1 MLTPIYRLVLKL
13 LGWKIEIEDRN
24 YPPKFVVIVA
34 PHTSGWDFVIG
45 IMASRVIG
53 MGHAKYLGKAELFKF
68 PLGILMR
75 GLGGYPVIRKSSQNY
90 VQAVVDIFNQ
100 HERFAIALSPEG
112 TRQYIPKWK
121 SGFYYIALNAKVP
134 IIMASLDYSKKL
146 IQIKKPLSPSG
157 DFEKDMAFIMD
168 NYRGVQGKIPENGV
182 R

>member
-1 MLTPIYRLVLKL
+1 MLTPIYRIVLKL
-13 LGWKIEIEDRN
+13 LGWKLTIADPN
-24 YPPKFVVIVA
+24 YPPKFVAIVA

-53 MGHAKYLGKAELFKF
+53 MGHAKYLGKEELFRF

-75 GLGGYPVIRKSSQNY
+75 GLGGYPVNRSGNQNY
-90 VQAVVDIFNQ
+90 VEAVVDIFNK

-112 TRQYIPKWK
+112 TRKYIKKWK
-121 SGFYYIALNAKVP
+121 TGFYYIALNAKVP
-134 IIMASLDYSKKL
+134 IIMASLDYGKKL
-146 IQIKKPLSPSG
+146 IEIKEPFTLSG

-168 NYRGVQGKIPENGV
+168 NFRGVQGKIPKNGV